1 VDVKEIT
8 ELLASYSDEQ
18 FSDFMKRISEVRK
31 TRKDREK
38 ALIKY
43 AKDHPEHVPVW

>member
-1 VDVKEIT
+1 LDVKEIT
-8 ELLASYSDEQ
+8 EFLASFSDDQ
-18 FSDFMKRISEVRK
+18 FSEFMKRISDVRR